1 MEINFTNSAFVIYPV
16 HCLLVFITN
25 YFAISD
31 VSTKWVSGCLLLL
44 CCHLVYPIVSIAIS
58 NDLAANRIF
67 SHDIICIAVFITHL
81 LCKLVT

>member
-1 MEINFTNSAFVIYPV
+1 MNEEWGDSQSIHQDLKN
-16 HCLLVFITN
+16 L
-25 YFAISD
+25 
-31 VSTKWVSGCLLLL
+31 GLLLL
-44 CCHLVYPIVSIAIS
+44 CWHLVYPIVSIAIS

>member
-1 MEINFTNSAFVIYPV
+1 MTSKYNVSIACAIY
-16 HCLLVFITN
+16 N
-25 YFAISD
+25 
-31 VSTKWVSGCLLLL
+31 LLLL

-58 NDLAANRIF
+58 NDLVANRIF